1 MVNAGTLTGAGF
13 TASGVTF
20 PLTLNPAQS
29 TTLSVIFDPAATGS
43 VTGSL
48 VLTSNAGSAKVALS
62 GTGETSVHEVD
73 LSWDAPSNPADAAVG
88 YNIYRAVNGSANY
101 QLLNDGLAAGTS
113 YADTL
118 VSGGFTYSYYVV
130 SVDADGAVSAP
141 SNVFTI
147 SLPQ

>member
-1 MVNAGTLTGAGF
+1 MNAGTLTGAGF